1 MNKTLLI
8 INGANLNLTG
18 IRQPDIYGNQTFE
31 DYLSYLSTKYANVD
45 IVYKQSNIE
54 GEIVN
59 FLQQATSDMI
69 ILNAGG
75 YAHTSVVIRDAI
87 SAISIPVID
96 VHISNIFARESFRQQ
111 DLISPV
117 CQGTIIGF
125 GLHSYEMALQYLFIK
140 N

>member
-18 IRQPDIYGNQTFE
+18 IRQPNIYGNQTFE

-125 GLHSYEMALQYLFIK
+125 GLQSYEMALQYLFMK

>member
-18 IRQPDIYGNQTFE
+18 IRQPNIYGNQTFE
-31 DYLSYLSTKYANVD
+31 DYLSYLSTKYANVG

-96 VHISNIFARESFRQQ
+96 VHISNIFARENFRQQ

-125 GLHSYEMALQYLFIK
+125 GLQSYEMALQYLFMK